1 MRPYVK
7 YQKESLLS
15 LRQDAYAE
23 RKVLIQRATVVILPF
38 HGYGE
43 QTRFNLIPYVL
54 HNLEM

>member
-7 YQKESLLS
+7 YQKKSLLS

-23 RKVLIQRATVVILPF
+23 LKVLIQRTTVVILPF

-43 QTRFNLIPYVL
+43 QTRFHFKPYVL
-54 HNLEM
+54 HDLEM